1 MRESYWKLRERMLA
15 AGVWPQG
22 WIARGAC
29 YSLGLAIV
37 LFALEALL
45 QLFSP
50 AWGASLGGWV
60 KFLLFDAA
68 LLFTIVAFRGLKRKV
83 LWRLRN
89 RLIVTY
95 VFIGV
100 IPVVLLV
107 LMAFITI
114 YLFAGQF
121 ASFVVT
127 SEINSQLRSMQA
139 VNAAVSNELAAR
151 IEKGESATAESLT
164 GLRKRDRAWRRRQVY
179 AWHGSTVVPLSAVDA
194 APVAFPDFF
203 NKEDYAKAISEG
215 QPFKEIVRDQDELYL
230 RVASMF
236 DVGKEKLTVVT
247 SEPLDKDLVAR
258 IADNLGEI
266 TLYSAGIPLT
276 DSQKNDSQKNDLQK
290 SDLQKSDSQKNGQ
303 TPGAAEAGPTKE
315 HSFETRLFD
324 EPAKDRNGDKDRDKD
339 GSSAGK
345 GKTGPTP
352 DGQQVFRPTFSVG
365 SLAAPAGTMDR
376 EITFGTP
383 LPVVNWKTGELARAG
398 ALVKVRTRP
407 SVLYGHL
414 FAALGDI
421 ARGVEYIL
429 LAVLIFFAVIEL
441 IALIIG
447 TRMTRTVTGAVAHLY
462 DATKNVDRGDFSHRI
477 PVKSAD
483 QLAQLSLSFNSMTE
497 SIEKLILEQK
507 EKQRLEGE
515 LAIAQEVQAQLFPRQ
530 VSELESLEVH
540 GFCRPARTVSG
551 DYYDFLTASSHKL
564 ILAVGDIS
572 GKGISAALLMA
583 TIHSAVRA
591 YSVESLPQMRETVAR
606 GSVAREPVAVGAVA
620 GSGRMMAAWPEGI
633 EVSPGAL
640 LGLLN
645 HQLYESTPPE
655 KYATLFLAI
664 YDGRSRQLTYS
675 NGGHLPPILI
685 GRDGAVRRLEAGGT
699 VVGLFENVTYDE
711 ASVEMHPGEIF
722 LAYSDGVTEPENEFG
737 EFGEERLIDLVSTNR
752 RLPLVQISQTVTAA
766 VDDWIGDNEQP
777 DDITLVLARAR

>member
-1 MRESYWKLRERMLA
+1 MRETYWKLRERIAA
-15 AGVWPQG
+15 AGLWPGG
-22 WIARGAC
+22 WIARGAW
-29 YSLGLAIV
+29 YSLGLAV
-37 LFALEALL
+37 ALFALQMLL
-45 QLFSP
+45 LLVAP
-50 AWGASLGGWV
+50 KWGDGLGGWV
-60 KFLLFDAA
+60 RFLLFDAA
-68 LLFTIVAFRGLKRKV
+68 LLFSIVTFRGLKQKI

-100 IPVVLLV
+100 IPAVLLV
-107 LMAFITI
+107 VMAFITI

-127 SEINSQLRSMQA
+127 SDINSQLRSMQA

-151 IEKGESATAESLT
+151 IEKSQIPTAESLA
-164 GLRKRDRAWRRRQVY
+164 GLKKRERAWKRRQVT
-179 AWHGSTVVPLSAVDA
+179 AWQGTKNLPLG
-194 APVAFPDFF
+194 APQNASVAFPDFV
-203 NKEDYAKAISEG
+203 NDDSNPYAKEIRAAE
-215 QPFKEIVRDQDELYL
+215 PFKEIVRDKNELYL
-230 RVASMF
+230 RVVSRF
-236 DVGKEKLTVVT
+236 EVGREKLTVVT
-247 SEPLDKDLVAR
+247 SEPLDKTLVSD
-258 IADNLGEI
+258 IASNLGEI
-266 TLYSAGIPLT
+266 TLY
-276 DSQKNDSQKNDLQK
+276 
-290 SDLQKSDSQKNGQ
+290 
-303 TPGAAEAGPTKE
+303 
-315 HSFETRLFD
+315 
-324 EPAKDRNGDKDRDKD
+324 AKGF
-339 GSSAGK
+339 GSE
-345 GKTGPTP
+345 
-352 DGQQVFRPTFSVG
+352 PTFTVG
-365 SLAAPAGTMDR
+365 QLPAPSTIMDR
-376 EITFGTP
+376 EIQFGTP
-383 LPVVNWKTGELARAG
+383 LRVVDWVTGENEIIGTPMSPVVR
-398 ALVKVRTRP
+398 VRTMP

-414 FAALGDI
+414 FASLENFAKGI
-421 ARGVEYIL
+421 EYIL
-429 LAVLIFFAVIEL
+429 LGFLIFFAVIEL
-441 IALIIG
+441 TALIIG
-447 TRMTRTVTGAVAHLY
+447 TRMTQTVTGAVAQLY
-462 DATKNVDRGDFSHRI
+462 EATRNVDRGDFSHRI

-591 YSVESLPQMRETVAR
+591 YSVESLPQMRE
-606 GSVAREPVAVGAVA
+606 PVAVGAVA
-620 GSGRMMAAWPEGI
+620 GAGRIMAAWPEGI
-633 EVSPGAL
+633 EISPGAL

-655 KYATLFLAI
+655 KYATLFLGI
-664 YDGRSRQLTYS
+664 YDGRSHRLTYS

-685 GRDGAVRRLEAGGT
+685 SEDGAVRRLEAGGT
-699 VVGLFENVTYDE
+699 VVGLFRNVNYDE
-711 ASVEMHPGEIF
+711 GSVEMHPGEVF

-737 EFGEERLIDLVSTNR
+737 EFGEERLIDLVSANR
-752 RLPLVQISQTVTAA
+752 RLPLVQISQTVTSA

>member
-1 MRESYWKLRERMLA
+1 MREFYWKNRARLLT
-15 AGVWPQG
+15 AGLWPQG

-29 YSLGLAIV
+29 YSLGLAIGLLALEMLLA
-37 LFALEALL
+37 LFA
-45 QLFSP
+45 P
-50 AWGASLGGWV
+50 AASDSLAGWV
-60 KFLLFDAA
+60 KFLIFDAS
-68 LLFTIVAFRGLKRKV
+68 LLFAILAFRALKRRV

-100 IPVVLLV
+100 IPAALLV
-107 LMAFITI
+107 TMALVTI

-151 IEKGESATAESLT
+151 IEKGQAPTAESLV
-164 GLRKRDRAWRRRQVY
+164 GLRKRDRAWGRRRVC
-179 AWHGSTVVPLSAVDA
+179 AWHGTRVLLLSGGE
-194 APVAFPDFF
+194 PNPTLMAFPDFF
-203 NKEDYAKAISEG
+203 NKDQGEYAKAIREG
-215 QPFKEIVRDQDELYL
+215 RPFKEIVRDNDGLYL
-230 RVASMF
+230 RVASVF
-236 DVGKEKLTVVT
+236 VVGSEKLTVVT
-247 SEPLDKDLVAR
+247 GEPLDKDLVAD
-258 IADNLGEI
+258 IAANLGEI
-266 TLYSAGIPLT
+266 TVYSAGIMLD
-276 DSQKNDSQKNDLQK
+276 DSRQNDQNSSAAKDRGFQTRLFAEPEKG
-290 SDLQKSDSQKNGQ
+290 KSDSGV
-303 TPGAAEAGPTKE
+303 
-315 HSFETRLFD
+315 R
-324 EPAKDRNGDKDRDKD
+324 
-339 GSSAGK
+339 AGK
-345 GKTGPTP
+345 TDPITT
-352 DGQQVFRPTFSVG
+352 DNQQAFRPTFTVG
-365 SLAAPAGTMDR
+365 SLGAPADMMDR

-383 LPVVNWKTGELARAG
+383 LPVVDWKTGDLARAG
-398 ALVKVRTRP
+398 ALVRVRTRP
-407 SVLYGHL
+407 SVLYSHL

-429 LAVLIFFAVIEL
+429 LAILIFFGVIEL
-441 IALIIG
+441 VALIIG
-447 TRMTRTVTGAVAHLY
+447 TRMTSTVTGAVAHLY
-462 DATKNVDRGDFSHRI
+462 DATKHVDRGDFSHRI

-497 SIEKLILEQK
+497 SIEKLIQEQK

-591 YSVESLPQMRETVAR
+591 YSVESLPQMRE
-606 GSVAREPVAVGAVA
+606 PVAVGAVA
-620 GSGRMMAAWPEGI
+620 GAGRIMAAWPEGI

-655 KYATLFLAI
+655 KYATLFLGI
-664 YDGRSRQLTYS
+664 YDGRTHQLTYS

-685 GRDGAVRRLEAGGT
+685 GEDGAVRRLQAGGT
-699 VVGLFENVTYDE
+699 VVGLFDNMAYDE
-711 ASVEMHPGEIF
+711 GSVQMHPGEIF
-722 LAYSDGVTEPENEFG
+722 VAYSDGVTEPENEYG
-737 EFGEERLIDLVSTNR
+737 EFGEERLIDLVSANR
-752 RLPLVQISQTVTAA
+752 HLPLIQISQAVTSA

>member
-1 MRESYWKLRERMLA
+1 MPL
-15 AGVWPQG
+15 
-22 WIARGAC
+22 
-29 YSLGLAIV
+29 
-37 LFALEALL
+37 
-45 QLFSP
+45 
-50 AWGASLGGWV
+50 
-60 KFLLFDAA
+60 DAVQS
-68 LLFTIVAFRGLKRKV
+68 TP
-83 LWRLRN
+83 
-89 RLIVTY
+89 VT
-95 VFIGV
+95 
-100 IPVVLLV
+100 
-107 LMAFITI
+107 
-114 YLFAGQF
+114 
-121 ASFVVT
+121 
-127 SEINSQLRSMQA
+127 
-139 VNAAVSNELAAR
+139 
-151 IEKGESATAESLT
+151 
-164 GLRKRDRAWRRRQVY
+164 
-179 AWHGSTVVPLSAVDA
+179 
-194 APVAFPDFF
+194 FPDFF
-203 NKEDYAKAISEG
+203 NKDSAYAKAIREG
-215 QPFKEIVRDQDELYL
+215 QPFKEIVRDQDALYL

-236 DVGKEKLTVVT
+236 DVGTEKLTVVT
-247 SEPLDKDLVAR
+247 SEPLDRDLVAR

-266 TLYSAGIPLT
+266 TLYSAGIALN
-276 DSQKNDSQKNDLQK
+276 DAQQNDSQKD
-290 SDLQKSDSQKNGQ
+290 DSQENGEN
-303 TPGAAEAGPTKE
+303 PGAAEAGPAKE
-315 HSFETRLFD
+315 HGFKTRLFD
-324 EPAKDRNGDKDRDKD
+324 EPADNKN
-339 GSSAGK
+339 GSSVNK
-345 GKTGPTP
+345 GNTGPSP
-352 DGQQVFRPTFSVG
+352 VGDQQVFRPTFSVG
-365 SLAAPAGTMDR
+365 SLAEPAGATDR

-398 ALVKVRTRP
+398 AGVKVRTRP

-429 LAVLIFFAVIEL
+429 LGVLIFFAVIEFV
-441 IALIIG
+441 ALIIG
-447 TRMTRTVTGAVAHLY
+447 TRMTQTVTGAVAQLY
-462 DATKNVDRGDFSHRI
+462 DATKNVDHGDFSHRI

-591 YSVESLPQMRETVAR
+591 YSVESLPQMRE
-606 GSVAREPVAVGAVA
+606 PVAVGAVA
-620 GSGRMMAAWPEGI
+620 GAGRMMAAWPEGI

-640 LGLLN
+640 LALLN

-655 KYATLFLAI
+655 KYATLFLGI
-664 YDGRSRQLTYS
+664 YDGRSHQLIYS

-685 GRDGAVRRLEAGGT
+685 GKDGTVRKLEAGGT
-699 VVGLFENVTYDE
+699 VVGLFDNMTYDE
-711 ASVEMHPGEIF
+711 GSVEMHPGEIF

-737 EFGEERLIDLVSTNR
+737 EFGEDRLIDLVSMNR
-752 RLPLVQISQTVTAA
+752 RLPLVHISQTVTAA

>member
-1 MRESYWKLRERMLA
+1 MREFYWKNRARLLT
-15 AGVWPQG
+15 AGLWPQG

-29 YSLGLAIV
+29 YSLGLAIGLFV
-37 LFALEALL
+37 LEMLLTLFA
-45 QLFSP
+45 P
-50 AWGASLGGWV
+50 AAGGSLGGWV
-60 KFLLFDAA
+60 KFLVFDAS
-68 LLFTIVAFRGLKRKV
+68 LLFAILAFRVLKRRV

-100 IPVVLLV
+100 IPAALLV
-107 LMAFITI
+107 TMALVTI

-151 IEKGESATAESLT
+151 IEKGQTPTAESLV
-164 GLRKRDRAWRRRQVY
+164 GLRKRDPAWGRRRVC
-179 AWHGSTVVPLSAVDA
+179 AWHGTRVLLLSGGGPNPALM
-194 APVAFPDFF
+194 AFPDFF
-203 NKEDYAKAISEG
+203 NKDQGAYAKAIREG
-215 QPFKEIVRDQDELYL
+215 RPFKEIVRDNDGLHL
-230 RVASMF
+230 RVASVF
-236 DVGKEKLTVVT
+236 VVGSEKLTVVT
-247 SEPLDKDLVAR
+247 GEPLDKDLVAD
-258 IADNLGEI
+258 IAANLGEI
-266 TLYSAGIPLT
+266 TVYSAGIMLD
-276 DSQKNDSQKNDLQK
+276 DSRQNDQNSSTAKDSGFQTRLFAEPEKG
-290 SDLQKSDSQKNGQ
+290 KSDSGL
-303 TPGAAEAGPTKE
+303 
-315 HSFETRLFD
+315 R
-324 EPAKDRNGDKDRDKD
+324 
-339 GSSAGK
+339 AGK
-345 GKTGPTP
+345 TDPITT
-352 DGQQVFRPTFSVG
+352 DNQQAFRPTFTVG
-365 SLAAPAGTMDR
+365 SLGAPADMMDR

-383 LPVVNWKTGELARAG
+383 LPVVDWKTGELARAG
-398 ALVKVRTRP
+398 ALVRVRTRP
-407 SVLYGHL
+407 SVLYSHL

-429 LAVLIFFAVIEL
+429 LAILIFFGVIEL
-441 IALIIG
+441 VALIIG
-447 TRMTRTVTGAVAHLY
+447 TRMTSTVTGAVAHLY
-462 DATKNVDRGDFSHRI
+462 DATKHVDRGDFSHRI

-497 SIEKLILEQK
+497 SIEKLIQEQK

-591 YSVESLPQMRETVAR
+591 YSVESLPQMRE
-606 GSVAREPVAVGAVA
+606 PVAVGAVA
-620 GSGRMMAAWPEGI
+620 GAGRIMAAWPEGI

-655 KYATLFLAI
+655 KYATLFLGI
-664 YDGRSRQLTYS
+664 YDGRTHQLTYS

-685 GRDGAVRRLEAGGT
+685 GEDGAVRRLEAGGT
-699 VVGLFENVTYDE
+699 VVGLFDNMAYDE
-711 ASVEMHPGEIF
+711 GSVQMHPGEIF
-722 LAYSDGVTEPENEFG
+722 VAYSDGVTEPENEFG
-737 EFGEERLIDLVSTNR
+737 EFGEERLIDLVSANR
-752 RLPLVQISQTVTAA
+752 HLALIQISQAVTSA

>member
-1 MRESYWKLRERMLA
+1 MREFYWKLRARMTE
-15 AGVWPQG
+15 AGLWPKG

-29 YSLGLAIV
+29 YSLGLAVGLFV
-37 LFALEALL
+37 LEMLL
-45 QLFSP
+45 KLVST
-50 AWGASLGGWV
+50 AASESLSGWV
-60 KFLLFDAA
+60 KFLVFDAA
-68 LLFTIVAFRGLKRKV
+68 LLFSILIFRTLKRRI

-100 IPVVLLV
+100 IPAVLLV
-107 LMAFITI
+107 AMAVITI

-151 IEKGESATAESLT
+151 IEKGQSPTAESLA
-164 GLRKRDRAWRRRQVY
+164 GLRKRDRAWERRRVC
-179 AWHGSTVVPLSAVDA
+179 AWHGTRVLLLSGGSPNLPPLV
-194 APVAFPDFF
+194 FPDFF
-203 NKEDYAKAISEG
+203 NKDQGEYAKAIREG
-215 QPFKEIVRDQDELYL
+215 LPFKQIVRDNDQLYL
-230 RVASMF
+230 RVASVF
-236 DVGKEKLTVVT
+236 QVGSETLTVVT
-247 SEPLDKDLVAR
+247 GEPLDKDLVAD
-258 IADNLGEI
+258 IAANLGEI
-266 TLYSAGIPLT
+266 TVYSAGIVLDESHPNY
-276 DSQKNDSQKNDLQK
+276 QNPNAPNQ
-290 SDLQKSDSQKNGQ
+290 
-303 TPGAAEAGPTKE
+303 

-324 EPAKDRNGDKDRDKD
+324 EREKAKD
-339 GSSAGK
+339 GSAVPESKAA
-345 GKTGPTP
+345 PTAN
-352 DGQQVFRPTFSVG
+352 GEVFHPTFTVG
-365 SLAAPAGTMDR
+365 SLADPADMMDR

-383 LPVVNWKTGELARAG
+383 LPVVDWKTGDLARAG
-398 ALVKVRTRP
+398 ALVRVRTRP
-407 SVLYGHL
+407 SVLYTHL

-429 LAVLIFFAVIEL
+429 LAIFIFFAVIEL
-441 IALIIG
+441 VALIIG
-447 TRMTRTVTGAVAHLY
+447 TRMTTTVTGAVAQLY
-462 DATKNVDRGDFSHRI
+462 NATRNVDRGDFSHRI
-477 PVKSAD
+477 PVKSSD

-507 EKQRLEGE
+507 EKQRLESE

-591 YSVESLPQMRETVAR
+591 YSVESLPQMRE
-606 GSVAREPVAVGAVA
+606 PVAVGAVA
-620 GSGRMMAAWPEGI
+620 GAGRIMAAWPEGI

-655 KYATLFLAI
+655 KYATLFLGI
-664 YDGRSRQLTYS
+664 YDGRTHQLTYS

-685 GRDGAVRRLEAGGT
+685 GENGAVRRLEAGGT
-699 VVGLFENVTYDE
+699 VVGLFDNMTYDE
-711 ASVEMHPGEIF
+711 GSVQMHPGEIF

-737 EFGEERLIDLVSTNR
+737 EFGEERLIDLVSANR
-752 RLPLVQISQTVTAA
+752 HLPLIQISQAVTSA